1 MSDFDIA
8 WIEVTGPSDARVV
21 RIGGDLT
28 LKSLPEI
35 QPTLMTSI
43 EAADAVTIDLT
54 ELEFC
59 DSGGIGMFIAAHGKA
74 GAHDT
79 HIDLVNL
86 RPPVRRL
93 FRVTE
98 LDARFGLVD

>member
-1 MSDFDIA
+1 MSDCEVA
-8 WIEVTGPSDARVV
+8 WIDISGPADARVV

-28 LKSLPEI
+28 QKSLPEI
-35 QPTLMTSI
+35 QPALMTSI

-54 ELEFC
+54 ELELC

-74 GAHDT
+74 VAHDT

-93 FRVTE
+93 FRVTD
-98 LDARFGLVD
+98 LDTRFGIVD